1 MSTEIDRASASLLS
15 AADQR
20 LVRIIGRMPLA
31 SAPNLAAILADD
43 VRRTRAR
50 LGSLR
55 HAGWIEAMSIGMLEA
70 PQQRWFA
77 TSQAAQALYA
87 HEGVPAATDDDAPPS
102 PFPSSVPAGAAPSGV
117 REYLPWTATSR
128 GVRTC
133 VRRLA
138 SLELLYRLAPGLL
151 RSGWLR
157 VPDSD
162 TAGHVDD
169 GLTDFRLL
177 RSGGWFH
184 AVAHYG
190 EHYWVTFTY
199 VGLHATERALRR
211 KRAHRYWGLDAYAS
225 EHDAHERAADRV
237 FYGDPAY
244 EATPSAQVIL
254 AADAWA
260 AHLAE
265 REFARSARPLICTP
279 DGLWGD
285 PVELR
290 PSGDRVGDPIMPME
304 VGRAER
310 LTRWRRSNADTV
322 AITDSFAYAT
332 FMAVAQFPAMR
343 AVELGRLLS
352 TAPRQVDA
360 ALARLVEVGLIDHF
374 DDRCYLTERGLQR
387 AANASRLL
395 ASALIRRHG
404 AYLLPAFLHRQ
415 RHHDSGI
422 NQLVLQFASEG
433 ASAFVGWR
441 GEINVPGVTQI
452 RPDLVVL
459 VSDGPLGSGAYRLEY
474 ERSATTPSEVIEKIR
489 PYRKCAAVGRHVPL
503 LMVCET
509 EQAAG
514 RFAEFDTLVPLLV
527 THMAAAEAGR
537 LTGDITAWRQR
548 DSDAVSLHC
557 RR

>member
-1 MSTEIDRASASLLS
+1 MPLVSAS
-15 AADQR
+15 
-20 LVRIIGRMPLA
+20 
-31 SAPNLAAILADD
+31 NLAPILIDD
-43 VRRTRAR
+43 ERWVRAR

-55 HAGWIEAMSIGMLEA
+55 HAGWIECMSVGMTEA
-70 PQQRWFA
+70 RQQRWFV
-77 TSQAAQALYA
+77 TNQAARALYS
-87 HEGVPAATDDDAPPS
+87 HDGVHAATGDDVPPS
-102 PFPSSVPAGAAPSGV
+102 PFPGRLPAGAAPSGV
-117 REYLPWTATSR
+117 REHLPWTATSR

-138 SLELLYRLAPGLL
+138 SLELLYRLAPEL
-151 RSGWLR
+151 RHSGWLR
-157 VPDSD
+157 MPDSD
-162 TAGHVDD
+162 TAGLVND

-177 RSGGWFH
+177 RCGGWFH
-184 AVAHYG
+184 AVAHYS
-190 EHYWVTFTY
+190 ERFWVSFTY

-211 KRAHRYWGLDAYAS
+211 KRAHRFWGLDAYAS

-322 AITDSFAYAT
+322 AITDSLAYAT

-343 AVELGRLLS
+343 AGELGRLLS

-360 ALARLVEVGLIDHF
+360 ALAKLVEVGLIDRF

-459 VSDGPLGSGAYRLEY
+459 VSDGPLGAGAYCLEY
-474 ERSATTPSEVIEKIR
+474 ERSATTPSEVIGKIR

-509 EQAAG
+509 PQAAE
-514 RFAEFDTLVPLLV
+514 RYSEYDALLPMLVAHLGAIE
-527 THMAAAEAGR
+527 TGR
-537 LTGDITAWRQR
+537 LTGDNTIWQLRGADT
-548 DSDAVSLHC
+548 VSLHC

>member
-1 MSTEIDRASASLLS
+1 MSTETDLASASLLS

-31 SAPNLAAILADD
+31 SAPNLAAILTDD
-43 VRRTRAR
+43 VRRVRAQ

-55 HAGWIEAMSIGMLEA
+55 QAGWIAPMNVGMTE
-70 PQQRWFA
+70 PRQQRWFV

-87 HEGVPAATDDDAPPS
+87 HDGVRATADRDPPPTPFSDRVPAD
-102 PFPSSVPAGAAPSGV
+102 PAVTNG

-138 SLELLYRLAPGLL
+138 ALELLYRIAPRLL
-151 RSGWLR
+151 HSGWLR

-162 TAGHVDD
+162 TAGRRDV
-169 GLTDFRLL
+169 GMTDFRLL
-177 RSGGWFH
+177 RYGGWFH

-211 KRAHRYWGLDAYAS
+211 KRAHRFWGLDAYAS
-225 EHDAHERAADRV
+225 EHDAHERAVDRV
-237 FYGDPAY
+237 FYGDPEY

-254 AADAWA
+254 AADSWA
-260 AHLAE
+260 AHLAQ

-279 DGLWGD
+279 DGLWGE

-290 PSGDRVGDPIMPME
+290 PSGDRVDDPVTPME

-310 LTRWRRSNADTV
+310 LRRWQRTNTDTM
-322 AITDSFAYAT
+322 AITDSLTYAT

-343 AVELGRLLS
+343 RGELSRLLGAS
-352 TAPRQVDA
+352 QQSVGG
-360 ALARLVEVGLIDHF
+360 ALANLVEVGLIDRF
-374 DDRCYLTERGLQR
+374 DGRCYLTERGLRR
-387 AANASRLL
+387 AANVSRLL

-415 RHHDSGI
+415 RRHDGGV
-422 NQLVLQFASEG
+422 NQLVLQFAAEG
-433 ASAFVGWR
+433 AAAFVGWR

-459 VSDGPLGSGAYRLEY
+459 VADGPLGSGAHCLEY

-489 PYRKCAAVGRHVPL
+489 PYRKCAAVGRHLPL

-509 EQAAG
+509 EQAAE

-527 THMAAAEAGR
+527 THTAAVEVGR
-537 LTGDITAWRQR
+537 LTGDITAWRRR
-548 DSDAVSLHC
+548 DGDAVSLHC
-557 RR
+557 M

>member
-1 MSTEIDRASASLLS
+1 MFNIALHVQRECAVLAVSGLS
-15 AADQR
+15 P
-20 LVRIIGRMPLA
+20 G
-31 SAPNLAAILADD
+31 
-43 VRRTRAR
+43 
-50 LGSLR
+50 G
-55 HAGWIEAMSIGMLEA
+55 
-70 PQQRWFA
+70 
-77 TSQAAQALYA
+77 
-87 HEGVPAATDDDAPPS
+87 
-102 PFPSSVPAGAAPSGV
+102 
-117 REYLPWTATSR
+117 
-128 GVRTC
+128 
-133 VRRLA
+133 RRLA

-157 VPDSD
+157 VPETD
-162 TAGHVDD
+162 TARRADVGI
-169 GLTDFRLL
+169 TDFRLL
-177 RSGGWFH
+177 RCGGWFH

-211 KRAHRYWGLDAYAS
+211 KRAHRFWGLDAYTS
-225 EHDAHERAADRV
+225 EHDAHEWAVDRV
-237 FYGDPAY
+237 FYGDPTY
-244 EATPSAQVIL
+244 EAASSAQVIL

-265 REFARSARPLICTP
+265 REFARRARPLICTP
-279 DGLWGD
+279 DGRWGD

-290 PSGDRVGDPIMPME
+290 PSRDRVGDPITPMT

-310 LTRWRRSNADTV
+310 LTRWRHNNADTV
-322 AITDSFAYAT
+322 AITDSLAYAA

-343 AVELGRLLS
+343 GGELSRLLNA
-352 TAPRQVDA
+352 APRQVNA
-360 ALARLVEVGLIDHF
+360 SLARLVDVGLIDRF
-374 DDRCYLTERGLQR
+374 DNRCYLTEQGLHR
-387 AANASRLL
+387 AANISRLL
-395 ASALIRRHG
+395 ASALTRRHG
-404 AYLLPAFLHRQ
+404 AYLLPSFLHRQ

-459 VSDGPLGSGAYRLEY
+459 VSDGPLGSGAYCLEY
-474 ERSATTPSEVIEKIR
+474 ERSATAPSEVIEKIR

-514 RFAEFDTLVPLLV
+514 RFAEYDTLMPMLV
-527 THMAAAEAGR
+527 THMAAAEAGQ
-537 LTGDITAWRQR
+537 LTGDITVWCKR
-548 DSDAVSLHC
+548 DTDAVSLHC